1 MKYKNGIWALSLLLL
16 FLVACDKENEEDKVQ
31 LEKPKPVSTD
41 PSAGSDNVSI
51 GEQTLVITFDQNVLL
66 ATPHGITLNG
76 SMVEDAFTTLKD
88 LKIKVVLEASTT
100 YRLVVPAG
108 KVKGPTGETAD
119 EISFAFSTASEKWR
133 YEAEDAELENGAAI
147 EQSLAGYSGAGYVN
161 QKDGDITYHVTV
173 PETGKYRVTFRY
185 ANDNQR
191 KENELWVNDQK
202 LASLVFAATSDWA
215 DSSVNVY
222 LSKGNNILSII
233 KSWGWTYYDY
243 IEVSP
248 VAEEIPFMP
257 PSDLVTSSASKEAKN
272 LYEFLKDN
280 FGQKVIS
287 GAMAN
292 YSVGIE
298 EAQWMFDNTGKWPAL
313 AGFDLIN
320 YTTTWGLDSYAQM
333 TANAQDWWE
342 NNGIVSV
349 MWHWRDPLKQSDE
362 FYTEKTSFD
371 ISKIND
377 PNSDEYKAM
386 LDDIDAIALY
396 LKQFKDDNIPVLWRP
411 LHEAAG
417 GWFWWGAKGA
427 EPCKTLWKLMFERM
441 VNHHGLNNLI
451 WVWTSDASD
460 SALDWYPGDE
470 YVDIIGMDIYPG
482 ERQHGSQYISF
493 DKVNAIFGGKKLLT
507 LSECG
512 SIPSVDS
519 MFTYGDTWAW
529 VMPWN
534 GTYTRD
540 DKHNGDD
547 FLSDFLESEKVITR
561 DEMPSLK

>member
-386 LDDIDAIALY
+386 LEDIDAIALY